1 MREDNR
7 WVILSKKFPWE
18 EIDRE
23 YQEHFKSSEGQVAIP
38 SRLAFGALYIQAEEG
53 YTDEQTRRNI
63 QENPYLQYF
72 CGFECY
78 TMESPFDASMMTHF
92 RKRISPE
99 MIQKARQAGAT
110 YPQIQ
115 AALSGANAS
124 KQSTQQNRTAISD
137 TASGRKEL
145 DSAMLAQVN
154 PDVFQHRDSMT
165 GRQTEYE
172 IVWENDKFVRRP
184 IPLVF
189 GQEMF
194 QNKNLTFAPNYN
206 MATPPSYVLGA
217 GDEIVVEV
225 WGPSEFLEMQRS
237 IFKGLD

>member
-1 MREDNR
+1 MIMMHKIRSILALAFL
-7 WVILSKKFPWE
+7 ILSPSVTW
-18 EIDRE
+18 
-23 YQEHFKSSEGQVAIP
+23 GQ
-38 SRLAFGALYIQAEEG
+38 
-53 YTDEQTRRNI
+53 
-63 QENPYLQYF
+63 
-72 CGFECY
+72 
-78 TMESPFDASMMTHF
+78 
-92 RKRISPE
+92 ISPE

-110 YPQIQ
+110 DAQIQ
-115 AALSGANAS
+115 AALSGMNTTNN
-124 KQSTQQNRTAISD
+124 QSIQQNRTAISD

-165 GRQTEYE
+165 GRQIEYE

-225 WGPSEFLEMQRS
+225 WGPSEFEVKQRIS
-237 IFKGLD
+237 PDGTINIQGIGLISLNGLTMTEAYHRRTCRLPCLPAGRQG

>member
-1 MREDNR
+1 MIMMHKIRSILALAFL
-7 WVILSKKFPWE
+7 ILSPSVIW
-18 EIDRE
+18 
-23 YQEHFKSSEGQVAIP
+23 GQ
-38 SRLAFGALYIQAEEG
+38 
-53 YTDEQTRRNI
+53 
-63 QENPYLQYF
+63 
-72 CGFECY
+72 
-78 TMESPFDASMMTHF
+78 
-92 RKRISPE
+92 ISPE

-110 YPQIQ
+110 DAQIQ
-115 AALSGANAS
+115 AALSGMNTTNN
-124 KQSTQQNRTAISD
+124 QSIQQNRTAISD

-154 PDVFQHRDSMT
+154 PDVFQHRDSIT

-206 MATPPSYVLGA
+206 MATPSSYVLGA

-225 WGPSEFLEMQRS
+225 W
-237 IFKGLD
+237 